1 MLLKCWHGCEIEVV
15 VAALGLDLSDLFPQR
30 LKSGQGGQPIK
41 RRRLLRA
48 DQALDLLDAEMVL
61 VVVCAMD
68 IARGELLDANTKQR
82 LLQAAARVST
92 LRDEVRA

>member
-1 MLLKCWHGCEIEVV
+1 
-15 VAALGLDLSDLFPQR
+15 
-30 LKSGQGGQPIK
+30 
-41 RRRLLRA
+41 LRA
-48 DQALDLLDAEMVL
+48 DQALDLLDAEMVV